1 MDLDIKAKVTELVD
15 KAKKDEQFKAE
26 LSKNPVKAVEGVLG
40 VDLPD
45 DQVKKIVEGVKAK
58 ISLDNAGDILGKFFK

>member
-15 KAKKDEQFKAE
+15 KAKKDEKFKAE

-45 DQVKKIVEGVKAK
+45 DQVKKIVDGVKAK
-58 ISLDNAGDILGKFFK
+58 ISLDNAGDLLGKFFK

>member
-15 KAKKDEQFKAE
+15 KAKKDEKFKAE

-45 DQVKKIVEGVKAK
+45 DQVKKIVDGVKAK

>member
-15 KAKKDEQFKAE
+15 KAKKDEKFKAE

-58 ISLDNAGDILGKFFK
+58 ISLDNAGDLLGKFFK

>member
-1 MDLDIKAKVTELVD
+1 MANVTELVE
-15 KAKKDEQFKAE
+15 KAKKDEKFKAE

-45 DQVKKIVEGVKAK
+45 DQVKKIVDGVKAK
-58 ISLDNAGDILGKFFK
+58 ISLDNAGDLLGKFFK

>member
-1 MDLDIKAKVTELVD
+1 MDLDIKAKVTELVE
-15 KAKKDEQFKAE
+15 KAKKDEKFKAE

-45 DQVKKIVEGVKAK
+45 DQVKKIVDGVKAK
-58 ISLDNAGDILGKFFK
+58 ISLDNAGDLLGKFFK

>member
-15 KAKKDEQFKAE
+15 KAKKDEKFKAE

-45 DQVKKIVEGVKAK
+45 DQVKKIVDGVNAK
-58 ISLDNAGDILGKFFK
+58 ISLDNAGDLLGKFFK

>member
-15 KAKKDEQFKAE
+15 KAKKDEKFKAE
-26 LSKNPVKAVEGVLG
+26 LSKNPVKAIEGVLG

>member
-15 KAKKDEQFKAE
+15 KAKKDEKFKAE